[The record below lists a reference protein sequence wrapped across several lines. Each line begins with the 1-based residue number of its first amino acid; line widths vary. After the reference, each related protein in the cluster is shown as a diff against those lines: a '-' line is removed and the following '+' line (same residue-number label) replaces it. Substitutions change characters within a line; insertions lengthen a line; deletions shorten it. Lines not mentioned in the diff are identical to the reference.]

1 MSREFR
7 FQDPGEGI
15 HEAEVVEVTVAAGDR
30 VEDGDTV
37 LVVETDKAT
46 TDVPSPYSGEIEE
59 VAVGSGD
66 SIRVGDL
73 LMRFAG
79 DGEAQQRKAGEEGET
94 GAQESGER
102 ARKAA
107 EEGGDERDKA
117 RKEAREQADDEAG
130 EAHAKPDAEGEAG
143 DESESGDEGETAPRS
158 RVARGGQVEE
168 AAARDEALPVPAAP
182 STRRLAREL
191 GVELR
196 EVEGSGPAGRVLA
209 EDVRSA
215 AGEEAG
221 EGPEDAGEAEERQRE
236 ASAGALPD
244 FSRWG
249 EIERVPLRSVRR
261 ATARAMARAW
271 SEIPHVMHHEQVDIT
286 ELEAFRQAQAGR
298 VEERGGHLT
307 LTVLAMKAAVAAL
320 REFPRFNASL
330 DTANDEIVLKHHYH
344 LGVAVATERGLLV
357 PVVRDVDRKGVAE
370 LAVELTGLAGRAR
383 NGEVERV
390 DMEGGTFTLTNVGS
404 IGGTLF
410 TPIVYHPQVAI
421 LGLARAGWQ
430 PVVQGGARGRIEP
443 RLLLPLC
450 LAFDHRVV
458 DGAEAARFVNHLAA
472 SLQDPQALLL
482 AL

>member
-15 HEAEVVEVTVAAGDR
+15 HEAEVVEVAVAAGDR

-46 TDVPSPYSGEIEE
+46 TDVPSPYSGEVAE
-59 VAVGSGD
+59 VAVGNGD

-79 DGEAQQRKAGEEGET
+79 DGDTQEAGTEQDREAGKAEPAQGGGPARQTADEGKGKREAEAEAEAETEGQPEPEPEPEREGE
-94 GAQESGER
+94 GEPR
-102 ARKAA
+102 GSVAA
-107 EEGGDERDKA
+107 
-117 RKEAREQADDEAG
+117 
-130 EAHAKPDAEGEAG
+130 
-143 DESESGDEGETAPRS
+143 
-158 RVARGGQVEE
+158 GGQVEE
-168 AAARDEALPVPAAP
+168 AVAHDEALPVPAAP

-196 EVEGSGPAGRVLA
+196 EVEGSGPGGRVLA
-209 EDVRSA
+209 EDVQSA
-215 AGEEAG
+215 AGTEAG
-221 EGPEDAGEAEERQRE
+221 AVPEREREAGPEERRE
-236 ASAGALPD
+236 AGAQEKRREEEPASALPD

-249 EIERVPLRSVRR
+249 EIERIPLRSVRR

-271 SEIPHVMHHEQVDIT
+271 SEIPHVMHHERVDIT
-286 ELEAFRQAQAGR
+286 ELEAFRQAQADR
-298 VEERGGHLT
+298 VEARGGHLT

-330 DTANDEIVLKHHYH
+330 DSGRDEIVLKHHYH

-370 LAVELTGLAGRAR
+370 LAVELAELAGRAR
-383 NGEVERV
+383 KGEVERA

-421 LGLARAGWQ
+421 LGLARASWQ

-458 DGAEAARFVNHLAA
+458 DGAEAARFANHLAA